1 MYLDRR
7 IHDRRLRI
15 DSLRPNDVSNPMRI
29 LAFAYACEPARGSE
43 PGAGWAWTRML
54 ARLGE
59 TWVITRRDYQASI
72 EEALL
77 SVPERQQLKFVYVE
91 LPERF
96 RSWQRDLRGLRIYYL
111 LWQIA
116 ALKEAR
122 RLRRSVRFDLVW
134 HLTWANAWFGSTAAL
149 AGRPF
154 VYGPVGGCVGP
165 VWRLVPRFGWRGGA
179 FEIARSVVRGTARYV
194 NPLARL
200 SWSRADLILAQN
212 VETRNWFP
220 RRHRGKTSLF
230 PNAVIRSELMGAA
243 TPPVRT
249 GPPTVLY
256 AGRLEPFKGV
266 FLCLRALVLLPGW
279 RLVVCGSGTDEQRL
293 QRLARRLGVV
303 DRVDWLGWLPQDEVL
318 HRMAE
323 ADVFLFASVH
333 EEAPAVIA
341 EARAVGLPF
350 VCLARGGPP
359 LLAGP
364 ADTCVADSGGAGAVA
379 ARLADAVLMSA
390 EQRRR
395 GGVDHSSADSLLLDR
410 RAEAIRELLSQRLP
424 WTL

>member
-1 MYLDRR
+1 
-7 IHDRRLRI
+7 
-15 DSLRPNDVSNPMRI
+15 MRI

-43 PGAGWAWTRML
+43 PGAGWAWTQML

-59 TWVITRRDYQASI
+59 TWVITRQDYRASI
-72 EEALL
+72 EEAVVSL
-77 SVPERQQLKFVYVE
+77 PECQKLKFVYVE

-134 HLTWANAWFGSTAAL
+134 HLTWANAWYGSMAAL

-165 VWRLVPRFGWRGGA
+165 VWRLVPQFGWRGGA
-179 FEIARSVVRGTARYV
+179 FEIARAVVRGAARYV

-230 PNAVIRSELMGAA
+230 SNAVIRSELMGAA

-249 GPPTVLY
+249 DRPTVLY

-279 RLVVCGSGTDEQRL
+279 RLVVCGSGKDERRL
-293 QRLARRLGVV
+293 QRLARRLGIV
-303 DRVDWLGWLPQDEVL
+303 DRVDWLGWLPQEAVL
-318 HRMAE
+318 HRMAK

-333 EEAPAVIA
+333 EEAGAVVA
-341 EARAVGLPF
+341 EARAVGLPV
-350 VCLARGGPP
+350 VCLARGGPA

-364 ADTCVADSGGAGAVA
+364 ADTCVVHSGGAGAVA
-379 ARLADAVLMSA
+379 ARLAEAVLMSA

-395 GGVDHSSADSLLLDR
+395 GEVDHSSADSLLLDR
-410 RAEAIRELLSQRLP
+410 RAEALRELLSQRLP

>member
-1 MYLDRR
+1 
-7 IHDRRLRI
+7 
-15 DSLRPNDVSNPMRI
+15 MRI

-43 PGAGWAWTRML
+43 PGAGWAWSRML

-59 TWVITRRDYQASI
+59 TWVITRRDYRASI
-72 EEALL
+72 EEAVL
-77 SVPERQQLKFVYVE
+77 SVPERDNLKFVYVE

-134 HLTWANAWFGSTAAL
+134 HLTWANAWYGSMAAL

-165 VWRLVPRFGWRGGA
+165 AWRLVPQFGWKGAA
-179 FEIARSVVRGTARYV
+179 FEIARAVVRGTARYV

-200 SWSRADLILAQN
+200 SWSRSDLILAQN
-212 VETRNWFP
+212 AETRSWFP
-220 RRHRGKTSLF
+220 RRHRGKTILF
-230 PNAVIRSELMGAA
+230 PNAVIRDELIGAA
-243 TPPVRT
+243 SSPART
-249 GPPTVLY
+249 SPPTIIY
-256 AGRLEPFKGV
+256 AGRLEPWKGV
-266 FLCLRALVLLPGW
+266 FLCLRALALLPGW
-279 RLVVCGSGTDEQRL
+279 RLVVCGSGNDEQRL
-293 QRLARRLGVV
+293 QRLALRLGVV
-303 DRVDWLGWLPQDEVL
+303 DRVDWRGWLPQEEVL

-323 ADVFLFASVH
+323 ADVFLFASLH
-333 EEAPAVIA
+333 EDAGAVVA
-341 EARAVGLPF
+341 EARAVGLPV
-350 VCLARGGPP
+350 VCFARGGPA

-364 ADTCVADSGGAGAVA
+364 ADMCVADSGGAGAVV
-379 ARLADAVLMSA
+379 ARLADAVLQSA

-395 GGVDHSSADSLLLDR
+395 GEADPGSADSLLLDR
-410 RAEAIRELLSQRLP
+410 RAGALRELLSQAL
-424 WTL
+424 T

>member
-1 MYLDRR
+1 
-7 IHDRRLRI
+7 
-15 DSLRPNDVSNPMRI
+15 MRI

-43 PGAGWAWTRML
+43 PGAGWAWSQML

-77 SVPERQQLKFVYVE
+77 SVPERHKLKFVYVD

-116 ALKEAR
+116 ALKEVG
-122 RLRRSVRFDLVW
+122 RLRRSVHFDLVW
-134 HLTWANAWFGSTAAL
+134 HLTWANAWYGSVAAL

-165 VWRLVPRFGWRGGA
+165 VWRLLPEFGWRGGA
-179 FEIARSVVRGTARYV
+179 FEVARAVVRGTARYV

-212 VETRNWFP
+212 VETRDWFP

-230 PNAVIRSELMGAA
+230 SNAVIRSELIRAA

-249 GPPTVLY
+249 GSPTVLY

-279 RLVVCGSGTDEQRL
+279 RLVVCGSGSDEQRL
-293 QRLARRLGVV
+293 QRLARRLGIV
-303 DRVDWLGWLPQDEVL
+303 DRVDWLGWLPQEEVL

-323 ADVFLFASVH
+323 ADVFLIASVH
-333 EEAPAVIA
+333 EEASAVIA
-341 EARAVGLPF
+341 EARAVGLPV
-350 VCLARGGPP
+350 VCLARGGPR

-364 ADTCVADSGGAGAVA
+364 ADMCVADSGGAGAVA
-379 ARLADAVLMSA
+379 ARLADAVLLSA

-395 GGVDHSSADSLLLDR
+395 GEVDPNSADSLLLDR
-410 RAEAIRELLSQRLP
+410 RAEALRELLSQALP

>member
-1 MYLDRR
+1 
-7 IHDRRLRI
+7 
-15 DSLRPNDVSNPMRI
+15 
-29 LAFAYACEPARGSE
+29 
-43 PGAGWAWTRML
+43 ML
-54 ARLGE
+54 AQLGE

-72 EEALL
+72 EEAVL
-77 SVPERQQLKFVYVE
+77 SVPEHQKLKFVYVE

-134 HLTWANAWFGSTAAL
+134 HLTWANAWFGSMAAL

-154 VYGPVGGCVGP
+154 IYGPVGGCVEP
-165 VWRLVPRFGWRGGA
+165 AWRLLPHFGWRGGA
-179 FEIARSVVRGTARYV
+179 FEIARAVVRGTARYV

-212 VETRNWFP
+212 VETLDWFP
-220 RRHRGKTSLF
+220 RRHRKKASLF
-230 PNAVIRSELMGAA
+230 PNAVIRSELMEIA

-266 FLCLRALVLLPGW
+266 FLCLRALALLPGW
-279 RLVVCGSGTDEQRL
+279 RLVVCGSGNDEQRL
-293 QRLARRLGVV
+293 QRLALRLGVM
-303 DRVDWLGWLPQDEVL
+303 DRIDWLGWLPQEEVI
-318 HRMAE
+318 HWMAE
-323 ADVFLFASVH
+323 ADVFLFASIH
-333 EEAPAVIA
+333 EEAGAVVA
-341 EARAVGLPF
+341 EARAVGLPV

-379 ARLADAVLMSA
+379 ARLADAVLLLA

-395 GGVDHSSADSLLLDR
+395 GEVDHGSADSLLLDR
-410 RAEAIRELLSQRLP
+410 RAEALRELLSQKLP
-424 WTL
+424 WIL

>member
-1 MYLDRR
+1 
-7 IHDRRLRI
+7 
-15 DSLRPNDVSNPMRI
+15 
-29 LAFAYACEPARGSE
+29 
-43 PGAGWAWTRML
+43 ML
-54 ARLGE
+54 AQLGE

-72 EEALL
+72 EEAVL
-77 SVPERQQLKFVYVE
+77 SLPERQKLNFVYVE

-96 RSWQRDLRGLRIYYL
+96 RSWQRDLRGLRIYYF

-134 HLTWANAWFGSTAAL
+134 HLTWANAWYGSMAAL
-149 AGRPF
+149 IGPPF
-154 VYGPVGGCVGP
+154 IYGPVGGCVEP
-165 VWRLVPRFGWRGGA
+165 VWRLLPQLGWRGGA
-179 FEIARSVVRGTARYV
+179 YEIARALVHGTARYA

-220 RRHRGKTSLF
+220 RRHRRKTSLF
-230 PNAVIRSELMGAA
+230 PNAVIRDELMGAA

-266 FLCLRALVLLPGW
+266 FLCLRALALLPGW
-279 RLVVCGSGTDEQRL
+279 RLVVCGSGKDEPRL
-293 QRLARRLGVV
+293 QRLALRLGVV
-303 DRVDWLGWLPQDEVL
+303 DRVDWLGWLSQKEVL
-318 HRMAE
+318 HWMAE
-323 ADVFLFASVH
+323 ADVFLFASLH
-333 EEAPAVIA
+333 EEAGAVIA
-341 EARAVGLPF
+341 EARAVGLPV

-364 ADTCVADSGGAGAVA
+364 SDRCVADSGGAGAVA
-379 ARLADAVLMSA
+379 ARLAEAVLISA

-395 GGVDHSSADSLLLDR
+395 GEVDHSSADSLLLDR
-410 RAEAIRELLSQRLP
+410 RAEALRELLSQALP